1 MILEGKV
8 EATEF
13 LEKAGA
19 RFLDVTEHVAK
30 FAGSRP
36 LHPEDGWHA
45 APLAVL
51 HLMRLCLQVQS
62 SKRLGS
68 QASASG
74 LTTPPC
80 WARLATRFAGCN
92 GADAEAR

>member
-45 APLAVL
+45 APLAVM

-62 SKRLGS
+62 SKRLGTHNAAVLGS
-68 QASASG
+68 LGNTLRG
-74 LTTPPC
+74 LLWSRC
-80 WARLATRFAGCN
+80 
-92 GADAEAR
+92 